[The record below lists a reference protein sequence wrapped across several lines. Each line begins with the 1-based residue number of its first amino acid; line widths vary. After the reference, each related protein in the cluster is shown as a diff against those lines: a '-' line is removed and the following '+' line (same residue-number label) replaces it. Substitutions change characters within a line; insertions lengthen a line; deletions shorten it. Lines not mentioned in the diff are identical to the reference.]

1 VLCKITELSR
11 TQIYVH
17 KKNPGI
23 KKVGRP
29 PPGFTINRDGV
40 KIDDHVIVDRLKYY
54 RAQLEYTNGGGVR
67 KLSKYLIIDYGMYIN
82 HKKIYR
88 ICRDKNLLLFRE
100 HDSRSRP
107 KKRRCGYH
115 DVTRPTQLWQF
126 DLKYIWIHGENR
138 WCFILA
144 FIDVFSKKVINYF
157 VGQSIKSGDLIFT
170 LNQALMKENITTEHG
185 LIIRSDNGS
194 QMSSNKFHF
203 YLKRLEQ
210 KLKHEF
216 IPPRTPNRNAY
227 IESFFSILEAEL
239 IVPKYFFTYADVY
252 SSVTRFIEFYNNR
265 RIHGSIGYKSPKQF
279 LEDHANGLIPA
290 IRISA

>member
-11 TQIYVH
+11 TQIYIH
-17 KKNPGI
+17 KKNPDI
-23 KKVGRP
+23 KPVGRP
-29 PPGFTINRDGV
+29 PPGYTINRDG
-40 KIDDHVIVDRLKYY
+40 KTIEDSVILERLKFY
-54 RAQLEYTNGGGVR
+54 RTQIEFINGGGVR
-67 KLSKYLIIDYGMYIN
+67 KLSKYLVIDYGMYIN

-100 HDSRSRP
+100 FDSRSRP
-107 KKRRCGYH
+107 KKKRCGDH
-115 DVTRPTQLWQF
+115 DVTGPNQLWQF

-138 WCFILA
+138 WCFVLA

-157 VGQSIKSGDLIFT
+157 LGLSVKSGDLILT
-170 LNQALMKENITTEHG
+170 LNQALMKESITTEHG
-185 LIIRSDNGS
+185 LMIRSDNGP

-227 IESFFSILEAEL
+227 IESFFSILEAEF
-239 IVPKYFFTYADVY
+239 IVPRYFYTYADVY
-252 SSVTRFIEFYNNR
+252 AGVDQFIVFYNTR

-279 LEDHANGLIPA
+279 LDDYGNGLIPP
-290 IRISA
+290 IKISA